1 LSDVVCLVVYAT
13 ERQGM
18 SHHAV
23 LLRGL
28 AAIASVAAFTAL
40 MGVPVAAKVAPVA
53 LADLTRQAEFIGVA
67 RVDRVSLRIPLVL
80 RRQATAVVLEGW
92 KGRSEGRL
100 TFRASSTWACDI
112 SDANGG
118 EEIVVFVRDG
128 RLLHAGRGRM
138 PIFSRNGRRLAAV
151 STDVRL
157 PADLGTEHGP
167 DPALQFVRAVGV
179 DDLRQAV
186 AAVLSTIVPTSGS

>member
-1 LSDVVCLVVYAT
+1 
-13 ERQGM
+13 M

-23 LLRGL
+23 LLRAL

-40 MGVPVAAKVAPVA
+40 MGVPVAAKVVPVA
-53 LADLTRQAEFIGVA
+53 LADLTQQAEFIGVV
-67 RVDRVSLRIPLVL
+67 RVDRVSFRIPLVL

-100 TFRASSTWACDI
+100 TFRASATWVCDI
-112 SDANGG
+112 SDANDG

-128 RLLHAGRGRM
+128 QLLHAGRGRM

-151 STDVRL
+151 WTDVRL
-157 PADLGTEHGP
+157 PADLRTEHGT

-179 DDLRQAV
+179 DNLRQAV
-186 AAVLSTIVPTSGS
+186 ATALSTTGSASGV